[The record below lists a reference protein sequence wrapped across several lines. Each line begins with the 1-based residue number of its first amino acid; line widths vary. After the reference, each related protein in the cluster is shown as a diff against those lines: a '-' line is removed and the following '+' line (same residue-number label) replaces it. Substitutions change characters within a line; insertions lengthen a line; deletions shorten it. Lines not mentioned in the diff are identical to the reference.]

1 MYDESVPSNGKIS
14 HPNRPAWMNPLD
26 HDRIESIQGRARELN
41 ERVVQ
46 FVKENPVQTVVG
58 AVVVG
63 YLLGR
68 LIRW

>member
-1 MYDESVPSNGKIS
+1 MYDDSVPTNGKID
-14 HPNRPAWMNPLD
+14 HPHRPAWMNPLD
-26 HDRIESIQGRARELN
+26 RERIESIQGRARDLN
-41 ERVVQ
+41 ERVVA
-46 FVKENPVQTVVG
+46 FVRENPVQTVAG